1 MAKKGKQYVYWLIWL
16 GFVLFLLYQHSLVW
30 MHIDDF
36 GYASLNYAVNVGTVG
51 NDYTVA
57 DVFKYL
63 YLHYMEWGG
72 RVLFYG
78 IAIFIY
84 HFCGLQGIRITQA
97 LIIFGIYY
105 LAFHIITKEAKIER
119 VMKRDRLN
127 AKEAKEKIK
136 KVEQERSNHCYY
148 FTHKHWKDL
157 DNYDFYLK
165 SDFLGIDASINLLS
179 DMIERREIK

>member
-84 HFCGLQGIRITQA
+84 HFCGLHCRRVRRASVGRFPGCFFQGNI
-97 LIIFGIYY
+97 LFGVSHNYQRSKNRKNS
-105 LAFHIITKEAKIER
+105 HS
-119 VMKRDRLN
+119 VDHRLFV
-127 AKEAKEKIK
+127 IWRFSTC
-136 KVEQERSNHCYY
+136 V
-148 FTHKHWKDL
+148 
-157 DNYDFYLK
+157 
-165 SDFLGIDASINLLS
+165 G
-179 DMIERREIK
+179 

>member
-119 VMKRDRLN
+119 T
-127 AKEAKEKIK
+127 A
-136 KVEQERSNHCYY
+136 
-148 FTHKHWKDL
+148 T
-157 DNYDFYLK
+157 
-165 SDFLGIDASINLLS
+165 ASIIVCSLYGVFQLALVERVFTGFLLLS
-179 DMIERREIK
+179 DMYGQYLSFYWHLMDYTA

>member
-97 LIIFGIYY
+97 LIIFGIY
-105 LAFHIITKEAKIER
+105 
-119 VMKRDRLN
+119 
-127 AKEAKEKIK
+127 
-136 KVEQERSNHCYY
+136 
-148 FTHKHWKDL
+148 FT
-157 DNYDFYLK
+157 
-165 SDFLGIDASINLLS
+165 
-179 DMIERREIK
+179 